1 MVDVGCR
8 MVARSCRGGTVWP
21 RHFSGLARLRFCE
34 AFLVSLGMCL
44 VDGSLAKKVA
54 KALIPIDVY
63 FFWESKLTKTYTL
76 GRKMKMQLRAKIIQ
90 VD

>member
-1 MVDVGCR
+1 MGCR

-21 RHFSGLARLRFCE
+21 CHFSGLARLRFCE
-34 AFLVSLGMCL
+34 AFFVSFFLCLGMCL

-63 FFWESKLTKTYTL
+63 FFGSPNSQKHIHWEE
-76 GRKMKMQLRAKIIQ
+76 R
-90 VD
+90 